1 MNNFRTALL
10 VPLVAGLAACSSGGS
25 DGDDPRVPDPVDG
38 GGQAPVALDFS
49 STPEGNPVEEERW
62 EYQIETSLADSD
74 FLTYSL
80 VSGPDSMTIS
90 EDGLVQWTPDDEDG
104 TEVQVTV

>member
-62 EYQIETSLADSD
+62 EY
-74 FLTYSL
+74 
-80 VSGPDSMTIS
+80 
-90 EDGLVQWTPDDEDG
+90 
-104 TEVQVTV
+104 